1 MLVKSPT
8 SPSFSAVLPISLVA
22 TLSAI
27 QQHTI
32 YPSENLTLDNHPDP
46 SVDFDNPDLSS
57 GRNGVLPTDARATQG
72 IWLFIGSLAVFFV
85 SSILLYVVYIA
96 MRVQSDHAITQRMT
110 LPWSFIPSTLF
121 LAGVSVCLELAYRA
135 AKRDRLLRV
144 KQMAIGA
151 CIMGIGFLFIQSD
164 GMKRLLDGLA
174 DAPTRNES
182 AYGYTFI
189 LVFLHAAH
197 VVGGAIGL
205 WWTARNALANRY
217 DHERNIG
224 LKVCTLY
231 WHFLD
236 IVWLLL
242 LVSFWIA
249 LVLVNA
255 KAPIT
260 G

>member
-1 MLVKSPT
+1 L
-8 SPSFSAVLPISLVA
+8 A
-22 TLSAI
+22 
-27 QQHTI
+27 
-32 YPSENLTLDNHPDP
+32 
-46 SVDFDNPDLSS
+46 NPPESSIDLGSQPPSS
-57 GRNGVLPTDARATQG
+57 GRSSVLPSDARATQG
-72 IWLFIGSLAVFFV
+72 IWLFIGSLAVFFI

-96 MRVQSDHAITQRMT
+96 MRVQSQHAITQRMS
-110 LPWSFIPSTLF
+110 LPWSFIPSTL
-121 LAGVSVCLELAYRA
+121 LLVGVSLFLELAYRA

-151 CIMGIGFLFIQSD
+151 CVMGIGFLFIQSD

-236 IVWLLL
+236 IVWVLLL
-242 LVSFWIA
+242 ISFWIA

-255 KAPIT
+255 KAPVT

>member
-1 MLVKSPT
+1 LDTIPNPPIPNPPADFNATKQPASRPQ
-8 SPSFSAVLPISLVA
+8 ALPA
-22 TLSAI
+22 
-27 QQHTI
+27 
-32 YPSENLTLDNHPDP
+32 
-46 SVDFDNPDLSS
+46 
-57 GRNGVLPTDARATQG
+57 DARAAQG
-72 IWLFIGSLAVFFV
+72 MWLMIGSLAIFFF
-85 SSILLYVVYIA
+85 SSILLYVIYIA
-96 MRVQSDHAITQRMT
+96 MRVGSDRAITQRMV
-110 LPWSFIPSTLF
+110 LPWSFIPSTL
-121 LAGVSVCLELAYRA
+121 LLIGVSVCLEWAYRA
-135 AKRDRLLRV
+135 AKKDRLAIV
-144 KQMAIGA
+144 KQMTIGA
-151 CIMGIGFLFIQSD
+151 CAMGVAFLFIQSD

-236 IVWLLL
+236 VVWVLL

-255 KAPIT
+255 KAPLP
-260 G
+260 

>member
-1 MLVKSPT
+1 M
-8 SPSFSAVLPISLVA
+8 A
-22 TLSAI
+22 
-27 QQHTI
+27 
-32 YPSENLTLDNHPDP
+32 
-46 SVDFDNPDLSS
+46 NPPESSIDLGSQPPSS
-57 GRNGVLPTDARATQG
+57 GRSSVLPSDARATQG
-72 IWLFIGSLAVFFV
+72 IWLFIGSLAVFFI

-96 MRVQSDHAITQRMT
+96 MRVQSQHAITQRMS
-110 LPWSFIPSTLF
+110 LPWSFIPSTL
-121 LAGVSVCLELAYRA
+121 LLVGVSLFLELAYRA

-151 CIMGIGFLFIQSD
+151 CVMGIGFLFIQSD

-236 IVWLLL
+236 IVWVLLL
-242 LVSFWIA
+242 ISFWIA

-255 KAPIT
+255 KAPVT

>member
-1 MLVKSPT
+1 
-8 SPSFSAVLPISLVA
+8 
-22 TLSAI
+22 
-27 QQHTI
+27 
-32 YPSENLTLDNHPDP
+32 
-46 SVDFDNPDLSS
+46 
-57 GRNGVLPTDARATQG
+57 
-72 IWLFIGSLAVFFV
+72 
-85 SSILLYVVYIA
+85 
-96 MRVQSDHAITQRMT
+96 MRVQSQHAITQRMS
-110 LPWSFIPSTLF
+110 LPWSFIPSTL
-121 LAGVSVCLELAYRA
+121 LLIGVSLFLELAYRA

-236 IVWLLL
+236 IVWVLLL
-242 LVSFWIA
+242 ISFWIA

-255 KAPIT
+255 KAPVT